1 MAKPKPISD
10 FHLTCKCFLQVQK
23 GVHAQGMEIRG
34 LSLSV
39 DRGGNGTLVVPVV
52 KHKLIADQYIVTG
65 WISFNFCPF
74 CGKQIAMNLAKVE
87 SDEKQKNSKSS

>member
-1 MAKPKPISD
+1 MKHLNSPD
-10 FHLTCKCFLQVQK
+10 FRLTCKCFLQVQQ
-23 GVHAQGMEIRG
+23 GVHAQGCEVLG

-39 DRGGNGTLVVPVV
+39 DKRGNATMVVPAIKYKSWSDRFDV
-52 KHKLIADQYIVTG
+52 KG

-74 CGKQIAMNLAKVE
+74 CGKQIAMKLAKVE